1 MNKKL
6 HLLLFCLAVFLIFY
20 LCKDNIINLINN
32 LIEPFADQIIIQPDN
47 KTLNP
52 KETTFSILT
61 YDSNIETGI
70 TQASICNDDPKWTK
84 DNKTCRDYSLSNSN
98 CNDIG
103 DNGVSA
109 LEACKVACDNCDTY
123 KEIKRRLPSPTQG
136 IDEPPYSQFEESDDI
151 TGIGSEDY
159 RELYSK
165 LDEMSEKLQNIETTV
180 GTSISQ
186 MGVELGNLAGSKDF
200 TDDSKLSAD
209 ETVATSGKATIELI
223 KKVLKKRLS
232 IIYQRII
239 QIFEYFDKNKNKLNE
254 TERIAG
260 IPTDKNYLSINEKI
274 KKLKEEIDKSDPNSD
289 DAFKDFINC
298 IIQIIIYY
306 KFLELNDTTAEE
318 VNYKSKIQDVEVDIK
333 NLLKTIDGKL
343 IDDLKDIRDIN
354 DITDKINIIGQNYDG
369 LENDEKKTE
378 YLTKIFNSLVSFS
391 TSIVSLEIA
400 LATDYGIAE
409 AKTGKLSSTS
419 GPQDPSSPS
428 PSTTGENKVSGSDKD
443 DKPIVSTQTLEY
455 VVGGVAVAGGIGFLA
470 DRLGLFKLDE

>member
-6 HLLLFCLAVFLIFY
+6 HLFLFCLAVFLIFY

-32 LIEPFADQIIIQPDN
+32 LIEPFTDQIIIQPDN

-239 QIFEYFDKNKNKLNE
+239 QIFEYFEKNSLNSLNG
-254 TERIAG
+254 TEIIAG
-260 IPTDKNYLSINEKI
+260 IPTDKNYLSNKENI
-274 KKLKEEIDKSDPNSD
+274 KKSKEEIDKLDQNSE
-289 DAFKDFINC
+289 FKDFIKY
-298 IIQIIIYY
+298 IIEIILYY
-306 KFLELNDTTAEE
+306 RFLELKKDTEKE
-318 VNYKSKIQDVEVDIK
+318 VNYKSKIKDVEVDIT
-333 NLLKTIDGKL
+333 NLLKTIDGELTDNLK
-343 IDDLKDIRDIN
+343 DLKDI
-354 DITDKINIIGQNYDG
+354 NISDNYDEKITNIDNNYSG
-369 LENDEKKTE
+369 KNDDKKTD
-378 YLTKIFNSLVSFS
+378 YLTGIFNSLVSFS

-409 AKTGKLSSTS
+409 AKPS
-419 GPQDPSSPS
+419 GIPKPSSPS
-428 PSTTGENKVSGSDKD
+428 TTDKGSDSDKNKVSGSDKD

-455 VVGGVAVAGGIGFLA
+455 VVGGVAVAGVIGLLA
-470 DRLGLFKLDE
+470 DRFGLFNE

>member
-1 MNKKL
+1 MNRKL

-32 LIEPFADQIIIQPDN
+32 LIEPFTDQIIIKPDN

-70 TQASICNDDPKWTK
+70 MQASICNDDPKWTK

-123 KEIKRRLPSPTQG
+123 KEIKRRLPSPTQE

-165 LDEMSEKLQNIETTV
+165 LDEMSEKIQNIETTV

-186 MGVELGNLAGSKDF
+186 MGVELGNLAGSKDL
-200 TDDSKLSAD
+200 TDGSKLSAD
-209 ETVATSGKATIELI
+209 ETVATSGKATVELI

-239 QIFEYFDKNKNKLNE
+239 QIFEYFEKNKNLLNE
-254 TERIAG
+254 EERIAG
-260 IPTDKNYLSINEKI
+260 IPTDQNYLSTNEEI
-274 KKLKEEIDKSDPNSD
+274 KKSKEEIDILDSNSD
-289 DAFKDFINC
+289 EAFKK
-298 IIQIIIYY
+298 IIRYIIEIILYY
-306 KFLELNDTTAEE
+306 RFLELKKDTKEE
-318 VNYKSKIQDVEVDIK
+318 VYYKSKLQDVEVDIT
-333 NLLKTIDGKL
+333 NLLKTIGEDDL
-343 IDDLKDIRDIN
+343 EDLKDINIGGNYD
-354 DITDKINIIGQNYDG
+354 DKINVIKETYDS
-369 LENDEKKTE
+369 LADDEEKSS
-378 YLTKIFNSLVSFS
+378 YLTEIFNSLVSFS

-400 LATDYGIAE
+400 LVTDYAQ
-409 AKTGKLSSTS
+409 KTGNLSSTS
-419 GPQDPSSPS
+419 GEMDPP
-428 PSTTGENKVSGSDKD
+428 PPVGSTTDDKPPEKD
-443 DKPIVSTQTLEY
+443 DEPIVSTQTLEY
-455 VVGGVAVAGGIGFLA
+455 VVGGVAVAGGIGLLA
-470 DRLGLFKLDE
+470 DRFGLFNE

>member
-6 HLLLFCLAVFLIFY
+6 HLLLLCLAVFLILY
-20 LCKDNIINLINN
+20 LCKDNIINN
-32 LIEPFADQIIIQPDN
+32 LIEPFTNQIIIQPDN

-70 TQASICNDDPKWTK
+70 MQASICNDDPKWTK

-123 KEIKRRLPSPTQG
+123 REIKRRLPSPTQG

-151 TGIGSEDY
+151 TGIGGADY

-165 LDEMSEKLQNIETTV
+165 LDEMGEKIQNIETTV

-186 MGVELGNLAGSKDF
+186 MGIELGNLAGSKDF

-209 ETVATSGKATIELI
+209 ETVATSGKTTVELI

-239 QIFEYFDKNKNKLNE
+239 QIFEYFENNKNLLNE
-254 TERIAG
+254 TERIPG
-260 IPTDKNYLSINEKI
+260 ISTDKNYLSTREKI
-274 KKLKEEIDKSDPNSD
+274 KKSKEAVDKLDQTSDFEGFIRYIID
-289 DAFKDFINC
+289 
-298 IIQIIIYY
+298 IILYY
-306 KFLELNDTTAEE
+306 RLLELKKDTMEE
-318 VNYKSKIQDVEVDIK
+318 VNYKSKLQDVDVDII
-333 NLLKTIDGKL
+333 NLLKTIDGELEDNLRDKTIGDVNEI
-343 IDDLKDIRDIN
+343 IDGI
-354 DITDKINIIGQNYDG
+354 KINYDSRRD
-369 LENDEKKTE
+369 DEEKSS
-378 YLTKIFNSLVSFS
+378 YLTSIFNSLVSFS
-391 TSIVSLEIA
+391 TSMVSLEIA
-400 LATDYGIAE
+400 LATDYGIAK
-409 AKTGKLSSTS
+409 AKTGNLSLPS
-419 GPQDPSSPS
+419 GSSDPSP
-428 PSTTGENKVSGSDKD
+428 PVGSTTDDKPSETNGEKE
-443 DKPIVSTQTLEY
+443 KPIVSTETLEY
-455 VVGGVAVAGGIGFLA
+455 AVGGVAVAGIFGFIA
-470 DRLGLFKLDE
+470 NRLGVFEE

>member
-32 LIEPFADQIIIQPDN
+32 LIEPFTDQIIIQPDN

-123 KEIKRRLPSPTQG
+123 KEIKRRLPSPTQE

-165 LDEMSEKLQNIETTV
+165 LDEMSEKIQNIETTV

-209 ETVATSGKATIELI
+209 ETVATSGKAKIELI

-232 IIYQRII
+232 IIYQRIK
-239 QIFEYFDKNKNKLNE
+239 QIFEYFEKNKNKLNE

-260 IPTDKNYLSINEKI
+260 IPTDKNYLSNKENI
-274 KKLKEEIDKSDPNSD
+274 KKSKEEIDKLDQNSD
-289 DAFKDFINC
+289 GAFKNFIKY
-298 IIQIIIYY
+298 IIEIILYY
-306 KFLELNDTTAEE
+306 RFLELEDTSEE
-318 VNYKSKIQDVEVDIK
+318 VNYKSKLKDVEVDIK
-333 NLLKTIDGKL
+333 NLLK
-343 IDDLKDIRDIN
+343 DIN
-354 DITDKINIIGQNYDG
+354 GS
-369 LENDEKKTE
+369 LENDLRDKKIGNVITEIIDNIDRIYVALAENEKPE

-409 AKTGKLSSTS
+409 SKTGKLPPSS
-419 GPQDPSSPS
+419 GPKDPSSKEPEPEPDNS
-428 PSTTGENKVSGSDKD
+428 NSENNKKD

-455 VVGGVAVAGGIGFLA
+455 VVGGVAVAGGIGLLA
-470 DRLGLFKLDE
+470 DRLGLFNE

>member
-6 HLLLFCLAVFLIFY
+6 HLFLFCLAVFLIFY

-32 LIEPFADQIIIQPDN
+32 LIEPFTDQIIIQPDN

-84 DNKTCRDYSLSNSN
+84 DNKTCRDYSLNNSN

-109 LEACKVACDNCDTY
+109 LEACRVACDNCDTY
-123 KEIKRRLPSPTQG
+123 KEIKRRLPSPTQE

-165 LDEMSEKLQNIETTV
+165 LDEMSEKIQNIETTV

-186 MGVELGNLAGSKDF
+186 MGVELSNLAGSKDL

-239 QIFEYFDKNKNKLNE
+239 QIFEYFEKNKNKLNE

-260 IPTDKNYLSINEKI
+260 IPTDKNYLSNKENI
-274 KKLKEEIDKSDPNSD
+274 KKSKEEIDKLDQNSE
-289 DAFKDFINC
+289 FKDFIKY
-298 IIQIIIYY
+298 IIEIILYY
-306 KFLELNDTTAEE
+306 RFLELKKNTEKE
-318 VNYKSKIQDVEVDIK
+318 VNYKSKIQDVEVDIT
-333 NLLKTIDGKL
+333 NLLKTIK
-343 IDDLKDIRDIN
+343 DDLESYLSDKNIGFDN
-354 DITDKINIIGQNYDG
+354 NDKINEIERNYDG
-369 LENDEKKTE
+369 RATDEE
-378 YLTKIFNSLVSFS
+378 RSSYLTGIFNSLVSFS

-409 AKTGKLSSTS
+409 ARTGNLSSTS
-419 GPQDPSSPS
+419 GPKDSSS
-428 PSTTGENKVSGSDKD
+428 SGDGDENNSNNSNSDNNKKD

-455 VVGGVAVAGGIGFLA
+455 VVGGVAVAGGIGLLA
-470 DRLGLFKLDE
+470 DRLGLFNE

>member
-1 MNKKL
+1 MNRKL

-32 LIEPFADQIIIQPDN
+32 LIEPFTDQIIIKPDN

-70 TQASICNDDPKWTK
+70 MQASICNDDPKWTK

-123 KEIKRRLPSPTQG
+123 KEIKRRLPSPTQE

-165 LDEMSEKLQNIETTV
+165 LDEMSEKIQNIETTV

-186 MGVELGNLAGSKDF
+186 MGVELGNLAGSKDL
-200 TDDSKLSAD
+200 TDGSKLSAD
-209 ETVATSGKATIELI
+209 ETVATSGKATVELI

-239 QIFEYFDKNKNKLNE
+239 QIFEFFEKNKNLLNE
-254 TERIAG
+254 EERIAG
-260 IPTDKNYLSINEKI
+260 IPTDKNYLST
-274 KKLKEEIDKSDPNSD
+274 KEEIKKSKEDIDKLDQNSD
-289 DAFKDFINC
+289 EAFKKIIKYIIEIILYYRYLDF
-298 IIQIIIYY
+298 
-306 KFLELNDTTAEE
+306 KKDTKEE
-318 VNYKSKIQDVEVDIK
+318 VNYKSKLQDIEIDIK
-333 NLLKTIDGKL
+333 NLLKTIGGDLEGY
-343 IDDLKDIRDIN
+343 LKDINIRDDN
-354 DITDKINIIGQNYDG
+354 NVKISTIGDG
-369 LENDEKKTE
+369 YVVMTE
-378 YLTKIFNSLVSFS
+378 DGQLSYLTGIFNSLVSFS

-400 LATDYGIAE
+400 LATDYGGSE
-409 AKTGKLSSTS
+409 KTGNLSSPS
-419 GPQDPSSPS
+419 GATDPSSPVG
-428 PSTTGENKVSGSDKD
+428 STTDDKPPEKD
-443 DKPIVSTQTLEY
+443 DEPIVSTQTLEY
-455 VVGGVAVAGGIGFLA
+455 VVGGVAVAGGIGLLA
-470 DRLGLFKLDE
+470 DRFGLFNE

>member
-32 LIEPFADQIIIQPDN
+32 LIEPFTDQIIIQPDN

-123 KEIKRRLPSPTQG
+123 KEIKRRLPSPTQE
-136 IDEPPYSQFEESDDI
+136 IDEPPYSQFEESNDI

-165 LDEMSEKLQNIETTV
+165 LDEMSEKIQNIETTV

-260 IPTDKNYLSINEKI
+260 IPTDKNYLSNNEKI
-274 KKLKEEIDKSDPNSD
+274 KKSKEEIDKSDQNSE
-289 DAFKDFINC
+289 FKDFIKY
-298 IIQIIIYY
+298 IIEIILYY
-306 KFLELNDTTAEE
+306 RFLELKKDTVEE
-318 VNYKSKIQDVEVDIK
+318 VNYKSKIQDVEVDIT
-333 NLLKTIDGKL
+333 NLLKTIDGELTENLK
-343 IDDLKDIRDIN
+343 DLKDININ
-354 DITDKINIIGQNYDG
+354 DNYDEKINNIVRYYQGRAT
-369 LENDEKKTE
+369 DEE
-378 YLTKIFNSLVSFS
+378 RSSYLTGIFNSLVSFS

-409 AKTGKLSSTS
+409 TQTAPAPPS
-419 GPQDPSSPS
+419 GATDPSSPVGI
-428 PSTTGENKVSGSDKD
+428 TTD
-443 DKPIVSTQTLEY
+443 DKPPEKNEEPIVSTQTLEY